1 MSMDEPVVVMD
12 QFADTAARCGFSD
25 ANLPQTITDSG
36 TVAMIAQ
43 PVTGLLML
51 RASSNM
57 PALSDALRQRCNL
70 PLSSRLYSET
80 HDAYCVRW
88 MAPDN
93 WLLSC
98 PLNEAFD
105 IEQSLRADT
114 AGHIAIVNL
123 SGGYS
128 VMELSGRDA
137 RSVLMKST
145 GYDVHPDHFSVG
157 KVVNTTFAKAQVTLR
172 VIELGESDARY
183 EIIVRRSFSDYLWAW
198 LQCAGAEYGMTTTR
212 SAS

>member
-1 MSMDEPVVVMD
+1 MSMDEPVAVMD
-12 QFADTAARCGFSD
+12 QFADTATKSGFSD
-25 ANLPQTITDSG
+25 ADLPQMTTGSS
-36 TVAMIAQ
+36 TVVMSAQ

-57 PALSDALRQRCNL
+57 PELSDALRQRCNL
-70 PLSSRLYSET
+70 PLSSRLRSET
-80 HDAYCVRW
+80 HEAYCVRW

-128 VMELSGRDA
+128 VMELSGSDS

-145 GYDVHPDHFSVG
+145 GYDVHPDHFGAG

-183 EIIVRRSFSDYLWAW
+183 ELIVRRSFSEYLWAW
-198 LQCAGAEYGMTTTR
+198 LQRAGAEYGMISSR
-212 SAS
+212 SPT